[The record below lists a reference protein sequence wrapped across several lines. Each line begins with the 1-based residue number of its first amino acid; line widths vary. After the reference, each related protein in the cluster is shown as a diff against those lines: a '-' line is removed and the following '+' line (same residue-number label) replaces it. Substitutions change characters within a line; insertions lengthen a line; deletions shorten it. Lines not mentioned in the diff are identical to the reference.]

1 MAISMKCPLCGKRA
15 FDTSRLHNTKEPVE
29 ISLKCPHC
37 RNIVSVPITERM
49 CLPSRLGGN
58 LTQN

>member
-1 MAISMKCPLCGKRA
+1 MKCPLCGKRA

-49 CLPSRLGGN
+49 CMPSRLGGN
-58 LTQN
+58 TTQN